1 MSIEHAPERDV
12 PAVRKIISKRQL
24 LETIPLSY
32 PTIWQMMRKGEFPLS
47 IVIGT
52 HGKIGWYATEVAD
65 WQASCQRSQLKPHNE
80 PEPEDEVDDSEGD
93 EAEVDDSEGDE
104 AESEEVEPP

>member
-52 HGKIGWYATEVAD
+52 HGKIGWYESEVAD
-65 WQASCQRSQLKPHNE
+65 WQTSCERSRLKPHA
-80 PEPEDEVDDSEGD
+80 DSED
-93 EAEVDDSEGDE
+93 SDSEDDEPGDDE
-104 AESEEVEPP
+104 DAEPP

>member
-52 HGKIGWYATEVAD
+52 HGKIGWYESEVAD
-65 WQASCQRSQLKPHNE
+65 WQTSCELEHVAYHVASPIYVVSGSWQGA
-80 PEPEDEVDDSEGD
+80 DDA
-93 EAEVDDSEGDE
+93 AELRAG
-104 AESEEVEPP
+104 